1 MLDTATSVV
10 VILDDVDEYVEN
22 NKHIPKDIL
31 NIIEN
36 NPRLELILTARSFSK
51 ELVSQS
57 KRLRLSGFTSEAQD
71 KYLRKAVTKD
81 DRTATDNIKCVIR
94 CSPVLRD
101 ICQVPL
107 YFVLFAHLSH
117 SSKQFPEY
125 KSVTS
130 FFRYIDSSL
139 HLRGKTDTDYGTP
152 DHKELNRIAFESLSG
167 YNRRNSWRKENLSS
181 QIGRR
186 ALKHFLQTGIL
197 QEKIVLQ
204 YSDNSLSRQDVK
216 TFSCVS
222 FYHDLFLEWYAALHL
237 VDMLVSP
244 DITDDDDVMDIMDE
258 LDHLSLQYV
267 YRFACGMN
275 SLAGNHI
282 IKYFSN
288 LNRRE
293 EIIIM
298 CILEQRGSPETVL
311 DIIKEI
317 CSNMVQLSTNNSTRL
332 NKATLQLLETAVS
345 QKIEI
350 PMLLL
355 SDCFQSVNVST
366 NMLILTSGLQV
377 PNLNTLHGL
386 HITQTGRE
394 FTEEQMTDIFIYVT
408 NSINLKTVK
417 FTDCLFPGVYQNKF
431 HLQKLSELK
440 VTVLW
445 YPLRSWY
452 RLNLQS
458 GGWEEKIGSVALK
471 EKVYERKAAQF
482 RAMYKQ
488 E

>member
-1 MLDTATSVV
+1 M
-10 VILDDVDEYVEN
+10 IY
-22 NKHIPKDIL
+22 
-31 NIIEN
+31 
-36 NPRLELILTARSFSK
+36 
-51 ELVSQS
+51 
-57 KRLRLSGFTSEAQD
+57 
-71 KYLRKAVTKD
+71 
-81 DRTATDNIKCVIR
+81 
-94 CSPVLRD
+94 
-101 ICQVPL
+101 
-107 YFVLFAHLSH
+107 
-117 SSKQFPEY
+117 
-125 KSVTS
+125 
-130 FFRYIDSSL
+130 
-139 HLRGKTDTDYGTP
+139 
-152 DHKELNRIAFESLSG
+152 
-167 YNRRNSWRKENLSS
+167 
-181 QIGRR
+181 
-186 ALKHFLQTGIL
+186 
-197 QEKIVLQ
+197 
-204 YSDNSLSRQDVK
+204 
-216 TFSCVS
+216 
-222 FYHDLFLEWYAALHL
+222 
-237 VDMLVSP
+237 
-244 DITDDDDVMDIMDE
+244 DVMDIMDE

-440 VTVLW
+440 VTGKDRIRCLKRESYMRERLRNFEQCTNRNAEIIIQSYCTVTITSGIILNERSQYACGLW
-445 YPLRSWY
+445 
-452 RLNLQS
+452 
-458 GGWEEKIGSVALK
+458 
-471 EKVYERKAAQF
+471 
-482 RAMYKQ
+482 
-488 E
+488 